1 MVQIRQAVRVDLPHI
16 LELAASATTSSL
28 WPAEKYDSY
37 FAPKTEQK
45 WQLLLAEH
53 ERTVIG
59 FLAARSLHDE
69 CEIENIV
76 VSRTMQRRGIASEL
90 LKHLF
95 STLSDRVQKV
105 FLEVRESNSPAVR
118 LYEKAGFEV
127 VGRRKSY
134 YREPAEDALLMRKT
148 FAKLA

>member
-16 LELAASATTSSL
+16 LELAAASPTSSQ
-28 WPAEKYDSY
+28 WPAEKYDNY
-37 FAPKTEQK
+37 FAPETEQK

-53 ERTVIG
+53 GRGVIG

-76 VSRTMQRRGIASEL
+76 VSRAMQRRGIASEL

-95 STLSDRVQKV
+95 STLSDRVQSI
-105 FLEVRESNSPAVR
+105 FLEVRESNQPAIR

-134 YREPAEDALLMRKT
+134 YQEPGEDALMMRKT
-148 FAKLA
+148 FGKLA